1 MLWLKVDAL
10 LNVVGAQPRV
20 ALVGE
25 VQVGQRV
32 GLCLLLPFMGN
43 RSIGSAVEILDRVP
57 TLQDLGF
64 FGTAIVPAPSV
75 EELHLQ
81 PAEALRP

>member
-25 VQVGQRV
+25 VQVGQRI

-64 FGTAIVPAPSV
+64 FGTASGLSLI
-75 EELHLQ
+75 HI
-81 PAEALRP
+81 